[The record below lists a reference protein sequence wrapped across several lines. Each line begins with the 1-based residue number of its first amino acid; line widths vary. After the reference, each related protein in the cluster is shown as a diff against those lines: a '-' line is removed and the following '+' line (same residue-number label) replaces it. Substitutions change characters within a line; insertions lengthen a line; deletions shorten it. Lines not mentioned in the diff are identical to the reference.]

1 MRKQAISIALVLSGL
16 VVLAG
21 VLTDWRI
28 ASGYVMGAAISALLY
43 WRTTMFCDQVLDQ
56 QAAGKIG
63 LIGHFLFNYLL
74 MALPLLIA
82 ALVPEVFNIFAA
94 AGGLFLMKVVLIL
107 DSVLERREKDG

>member
-1 MRKQAISIALVLSGL
+1 MRKQAISIALVVSGL
-16 VVLAG
+16 IVLTG
-21 VLTDWRI
+21 VFTDWRI
-28 ASGYVMGAAISALLY
+28 ASGYVFGAMISALLY

-63 LIGHFLFNYLL
+63 LIGPFLFRYLL

-82 ALVPEVFNIFAA
+82 ALAPEVFNIFAA
-94 AGGLFLMKVVLIL
+94 AGGLFLMKFVLIL

>member
-1 MRKQAISIALVLSGL
+1 MSDQA
-16 VVLAG
+16 
-21 VLTDWRI
+21 DFPRC
-28 ASGYVMGAAISALLY
+28 LLIQ
-43 WRTTMFCDQVLDQ
+43 D
-56 QAAGKIG
+56 
-63 LIGHFLFNYLL
+63 LIGHFLFSYLL

>member
-1 MRKQAISIALVLSGL
+1 MRKQAISIALVVSGL
-16 VVLAG
+16 I
-21 VLTDWRI
+21 VLTGVFTDCRI
-28 ASGYVMGAAISALLY
+28 ASGYVFGAMISALLY

-63 LIGHFLFNYLL
+63 LIGHFLFSYLL

-82 ALVPEVFNIFAA
+82 ALAPEVFNIFAA
-94 AGGLFLMKVVLIL
+94 AGGLFLMKFVLIL

>member
-1 MRKQAISIALVLSGL
+1 
-16 VVLAG
+16 
-21 VLTDWRI
+21 
-28 ASGYVMGAAISALLY
+28 
-43 WRTTMFCDQVLDQ
+43 
-56 QAAGKIG
+56 
-63 LIGHFLFNYLL
+63 